1 MGNQTSTNN
10 TSDLNKEQSD
20 ELKPKS
26 ISQILDYIATYYIL
40 TMDFKS
46 LRKLYDKEYCDKLVI
61 LTSDII
67 QRYFTDLEI
76 TYLSQRIKDGVEVN
90 EIDKDKVIFFNRDML
105 DNLDIQ
111 NSIKKKRICIAI
123 AKFYIKIAHIF
134 AAIVTTINPIY
145 VYKDAEGNTVRASLY
160 EKGKIPKGIP
170 RDIYKLNICDNRI
183 NSLQNKQ
190 SLEPDANGEITV
202 GPKVCN
208 MNIGEDGEQKNLDE
222 EPGIPELEELYYDDN
237 YDFKSGK
244 FTGMSEN
251 TRKVFLSDLQ
261 IFYNVFTG
269 NPNQLPPGITRFSDI
284 KLRDY
289 HKMEKCQG
297 SDPLFDRKYK
307 GPLTNKLFSDY
318 AENLKKMI
326 QTTNKNQEALLTI
339 INQIFVY
346 TIDPQTGKKQIR
358 INPSLTEERLQEI
371 VVETRALIIKLYLT
385 CEMDYVNGLKMYEA
399 IVEQKILETA
409 QNQITKLENISEQL
423 VVEDKIP
430 EPAEVQEIKAKAEEK
445 IAEEKEKVE
454 KQVEEIKNAEEVVD
468 KDPSAV
474 LKENDEIP
482 KKENSNVEENIEDK
496 KKDEVQIPVQNNS
509 S

>member
-1 MGNQTSTNN
+1 
-10 TSDLNKEQSD
+10 
-20 ELKPKS
+20 
-26 ISQILDYIATYYIL
+26 
-40 TMDFKS
+40 
-46 LRKLYDKEYCDKLVI
+46 
-61 LTSDII
+61 
-67 QRYFTDLEI
+67 
-76 TYLSQRIKDGVEVN
+76 
-90 EIDKDKVIFFNRDML
+90 
-105 DNLDIQ
+105 
-111 NSIKKKRICIAI
+111 
-123 AKFYIKIAHIF
+123 
-134 AAIVTTINPIY
+134 
-145 VYKDAEGNTVRASLY
+145 
-160 EKGKIPKGIP
+160 
-170 RDIYKLNICDNRI
+170 
-183 NSLQNKQ
+183 
-190 SLEPDANGEITV
+190 
-202 GPKVCN
+202 
-208 MNIGEDGEQKNLDE
+208 
-222 EPGIPELEELYYDDN
+222 
-237 YDFKSGK
+237 
-244 FTGMSEN
+244 
-251 TRKVFLSDLQ
+251 
-261 IFYNVFTG
+261 VFTG